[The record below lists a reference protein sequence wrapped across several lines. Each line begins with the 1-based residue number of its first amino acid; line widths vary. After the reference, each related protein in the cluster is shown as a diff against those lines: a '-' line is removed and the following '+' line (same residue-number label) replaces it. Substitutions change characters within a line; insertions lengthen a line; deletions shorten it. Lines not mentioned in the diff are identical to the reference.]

1 MTAFEFLC
9 ANGVRLLRA
18 DKTEA
23 ISLGYWETA
32 ENLSNVIGKRVWIC
46 DFRNNEK
53 NVFGK
58 PIRAIS
64 PRQAVVFDA
73 NDAKKAIY
81 YSPIFFRELKKDGS
95 VKAAEI
101 NAVDNT
107 GYRSVAG
114 TSLQIFEDRESC
126 VACYKQLLEKAI
138 LERKTALTKI
148 TDDIRELEGEFGK
161 Y

>member
-1 MTAFEFLC
+1 MTTIEFLQ

-18 DKTEA
+18 DKTESY
-23 ISLGYWETA
+23 SLGWWETT
-32 ENLSNVIGKRVWIC
+32 ENLSTVIGKIVWIC

-64 PRQAVVFDA
+64 PRQVVVLDA
-73 NDAKKAIY
+73 NDAKKTIY

-95 VKAAEI
+95 LKSAEI

-114 TSLQIFEDRESC
+114 TSLQIFTTKEEC
-126 VACYKQLLEKAI
+126 VSCYKALLQKAI
-138 LERKTALTKI
+138 AERETALKK
-148 TDDIRELEGEFGK
+148 DCG
-161 Y
+161 

>member
-1 MTAFEFLC
+1 MRGLDFGCRTAFPGCGGAKPAGFWLAWGEP
-9 ANGVRLLRA
+9 
-18 DKTEA
+18 T
-23 ISLGYWETA
+23 
-32 ENLSNVIGKRVWIC
+32 ENLSNVIGKKVWIC

-58 PIRAIS
+58 PTRAIS

-73 NDAKKAIY
+73 NDAKKTIY

-95 VKAAEI
+95 VKSAEI

-114 TSLQIFEDRESC
+114 TSLQIFEDEESC
-126 VACYKQLLEKAI
+126 VECYKQLLGKAI
-138 LERKTALTKI
+138 QERKIALIKI
-148 TDDIRELEGEFGK
+148 TDGIQELENELSRL
-161 Y
+161 